1 MKFLLFSSLFTQLF
15 CLGTARFEPP
25 PTTADPSTI
34 KDCTW
39 WFVAKASDTC
49 DRIAPSYGIN
59 VEQLVRY
66 NPILATSCTFV
77 DGASYCVEQNFG
89 VPPVDS
95 PPTTVA
101 SSTPTTLATSTKFSS
116 TLPATST
123 TPGNGVV
130 TPQPTQPGMSA
141 KTAPS
146 QLSLPQRLLWAMV
159 SRHLNLLGQ
168 ACLTDF
174 VKWNSG
180 IGSNCQNMWAK
191 TYVCVGV

>member
-49 DRIAPSYGIN
+49 DQIAPSYGIN

-141 KTAPS
+141 KTAPVRRATYD
-146 QLSLPQRLLWAMV
+146 LIFD
-159 SRHLNLLGQ
+159 
-168 ACLTDF
+168 LTSDLI
-174 VKWNSG
+174 VD
-180 IGSNCQNMWAK
+180 IIIDII
-191 TYVCVGV
+191 VGLIVDIIVGLIVNYMRIAFG